1 MKNSPDTT
9 HVSVIIPS
17 YRRPSMLKDTLKS
30 VLSQTYEDLEVI
42 VVDDGSPEPLK
53 NVVEQISDERIQYH
67 RLEEN
72 KGANVARNTG
82 IERATGT
89 YIAFL
94 DDDDR
99 WEQSKLEEQVAVLDN
114 NSSIGFVYTGQR
126 FVDEEGKTIKTKTPS
141 RSGDVKKYLLS
152 GGYIGGFSSIMVRKE
167 LIPVAGNPDPE
178 LPILQDTEWWLR
190 LSKETHFASI
200 EKPLVIRRIGEY
212 QQIGDEY
219 EQLRDIAY
227 PRVYNKHKQ
236 MAADEG
242 VIYQFLF
249 KSYLLNYVGSLA
261 LSKGQTNEA
270 RVYLLKSLIYNPFS
284 VDSILRFIIS
294 IGGSKIYHKSRTVRD
309 KLHPKRNE

>member
-1 MKNSPDTT
+1 MKNSPDPT
-9 HVSVIIPS
+9 HVSVIVPS
-17 YRRPSMLKDTLKS
+17 YRRPNMLKDALES
-30 VLSQTYEDLEVI
+30 VLSQTFKDFEII

-53 NVVEQISDERIQYH
+53 NVVEQISDKRIRYH

-72 KGANVARNTG
+72 KGANVARNIG

-89 YIAFL
+89 YITFL

-114 NSSIGFVYTGQR
+114 NSNIGFVYTGQR
-126 FVDEEGKTIKTKTPS
+126 FVDEEGTTIKTKIPTQS
-141 RSGDVKKYLLS
+141 EDTKKYLLS

-167 LIPVAGNPDPE
+167 LIPVAGKPDPE

-190 LSKETHFASI
+190 LSKETHFGSI
-200 EKPLVIRRIGEY
+200 EKPLVIRRMGEY
-212 QQIGDEY
+212 QQIGDKY

-227 PRVYNKHKQ
+227 PKVYNKHKQ

-242 VIYQFLF
+242 IIYQFLF
-249 KSYLLNYVGSLA
+249 KSHLLNYVGSLA

-270 RVYLLKSLIYNPFS
+270 RIYLLKSLIYNPFS
-284 VDSILRFIIS
+284 ADSILRLIIS
-294 IGGSKIYHKSRTVRD
+294 IGGSKIYHKSR
-309 KLHPKRNE
+309 KMYNKSHPKRSK